1 MFQRKLDQLLVN
13 FRSETM
19 QEFLTAKKSLG
30 IEQAQAIDG
39 ERRRCNTMLGL
50 KQTELETL
58 RENLAHKSK
67 QAEEYSIR
75 CEIMAVWCS
84 KGRTIGR
91 V

>member
-1 MFQRKLDQLLVN
+1 MLVS

-19 QEFLTAKKSLG
+19 QEFLSAKKQMG
-30 IEQAQAIDG
+30 IEQAQVIDG

-58 RENLAHKSK
+58 RENLAKK
-67 QAEEYSIR
+67 TKAAEEYSIR

-91 V
+91 L